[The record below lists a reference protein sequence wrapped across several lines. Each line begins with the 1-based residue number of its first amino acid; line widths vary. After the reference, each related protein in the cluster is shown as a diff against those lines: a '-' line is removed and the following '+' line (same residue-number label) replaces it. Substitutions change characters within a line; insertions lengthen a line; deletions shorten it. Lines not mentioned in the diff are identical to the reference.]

1 MFKFKGIQSDKMG
14 VIIEEEEHFIAKA
27 RQRYETLEIEGK
39 DGAIFESLGYSY
51 IERPIKIQIID
62 ISKLD
67 DILAWLNGVGEFEYK
82 GRKTVARFFSE
93 LSPNRSAN
101 IKIIDT
107 NFIRDPFWYKADD
120 DYIEIID
127 KVSNEGNIES
137 RPIIKLEKK
146 DSNNVDLTIND
157 SRFVYD
163 FKEDEYVQIDCDEKT
178 VTCNNLNRN
187 RQIQIDFEFPKL
199 KIGENIVTINS
210 GDCSVK
216 IKRKD
221 RWL

>member
-120 DYIEIID
+120 EYIEIID

-146 DSNNVDLTIND
+146 DSNSVDLTINN
-157 SRFVYD
+157 SRFIYD
-163 FKEDEYVQIDCDEKT
+163 FKEDEYVEIDCDEKT
-178 VTCNNLNRN
+178 VTYDNLNRN

-210 GDCSVK
+210 GDCSIK